1 MCSNI
6 RRFGNKIPFYFW
18 LQRKNKLHLLWY
30 KNLYLSLPKIF
41 GMPTL
46 LITFGMR
53 FFFYLDE
60 HQPIHVHVD
69 CNGKKAKIALEPSVG
84 LVYNHGM
91 KEQELKKAIDTC
103 AIYRDD
109 FIEEWHKRF
118 D

>member
-1 MCSNI
+1 M
-6 RRFGNKIPFYFW
+6 
-18 LQRKNKLHLLWY
+18 
-30 KNLYLSLPKIF
+30 KNLPIFDQVYKFIPIFAEKF

-69 CNGKKAKIALEPSVG
+69 CNGKKAKIALEPKVD
-84 LVYNHGM
+84 LVYNHGL

-109 FIEEWHKRF
+109 FITEWHKRF